1 MIVEGSHKEK
11 TAAYKPGWEAS
22 ERTNSVS
29 DFWSLELLDN
39 RLMLFNLTILWNFV
53 RAAPTIQYIWATQN
67 STL

>member
-11 TAAYKPGWEAS
+11 TAAYKPGSFS

-29 DFWSLELLDN
+29 DFWSPKLLDN
-39 RLMLFNLTILWNFV
+39 RLMLFNLTILCNFV